1 MYFITMIEIKNGEI
15 NDTRCVGY
23 VASLDKAKEI
33 LENNECDICETCY
46 NYATIENIP
55 EGIYQYDTS
64 PIWFKFN
71 ELEEKYIECNKPE
84 ESKNW
89 TGFAI
94 G

>member
-71 ELEEKYIECNKPE
+71 ELEEKYEECNKPE

-89 TGFAI
+89 AGFAI